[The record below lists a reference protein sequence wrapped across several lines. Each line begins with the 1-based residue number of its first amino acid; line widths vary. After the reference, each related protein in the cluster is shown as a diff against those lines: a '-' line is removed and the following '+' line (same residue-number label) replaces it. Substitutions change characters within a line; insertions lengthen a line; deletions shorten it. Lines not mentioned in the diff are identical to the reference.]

1 MLYSM
6 NKKSLEKA
14 KKIFLDQHGLLR
26 TDQAIQLGIAPRTL
40 YAMREAGQLIQE
52 SRGVY
57 RLAEVSF
64 DSQIDLAHVALR
76 VPKGVICLISA
87 LAFHE
92 LTTQIPHAI
101 YLALPNQAERP
112 RLEYPRL
119 RLFWLSVKPYTSG
132 IEEHMIEGVT
142 VRIYGVE
149 KTIADCFKFRNKI
162 GLDVALEALR
172 EALRYKRCS
181 VDGLLRYAQIDRVE
195 RIIRPYLEALV

>member
-1 MLYSM
+1 M
-6 NKKSLEKA
+6 NQKSFQNA
-14 KKIFLDQHGLLR
+14 RKIFLDQQGLLR
-26 TDQAIQLGIAPRTL
+26 TGRAIELGIAPRTL
-40 YAMREAGQLIQE
+40 YAMRETGQLIQE

-57 RLAEVSF
+57 RLVDASF

-101 YLALPNQAERP
+101 YLALPNQAEKP

-119 RLFWLSVKPYTSG
+119 RLFWLSTKPYTSG
-132 IEEHMIEGVT
+132 IEEHTLDGVT
-142 VRIYGVE
+142 VRIYGIE

-181 VDGLLRYAQIDRVE
+181 VEGLLRFAQIDRVE
-195 RIIRPYLEALV
+195 RIIRPYLEAMV